1 MTVKDYIFLQ
11 TSYMQLKYSN
21 INCAEWWIPA
31 KKVPDLNCEVRYVF
45 VIRGSGSQTRGA
57 GSKIGRIPPQSNPCT
72 DEDICRDRRGHIVSP
87 RDNLFRSVHFMRCQK
102 RVEMDGQTR
111 IITLLHTAQY
121 LEGGGRWGAIAPR
134 KRARKIFV
142 NVSQNKSSDRKLCLI
157 PFVLFAYRVE

>member
-57 GSKIGRIPPQSNPCT
+57 GSEIGRIPPP
-72 DEDICRDRRGHIVSP
+72 
-87 RDNLFRSVHFMRCQK
+87 NLTPARTKISAA
-102 RVEMDGQTR
+102 
-111 IITLLHTAQY
+111 I
-121 LEGGGRWGAIAPR
+121 GGGISSRPAITCSGQFTSCAV
-134 KRARKIFV
+134 KNEWKWT
-142 NVSQNKSSDRKLCLI
+142 DRH
-157 PFVLFAYRVE
+157 E